1 MGGGKKAI
9 PDCQQAERWQE
20 AQTHIVC
27 DFLSKV
33 GLCDEN
39 LGDFLTGSV
48 KHTGHQWVFVIPQP
62 GFLWE
67 VAAWESKWHQTWDMK
82 VQILSWHS
90 HSDSYD
96 SPPDSCTMYKTNSSD
111 LFSTFTDTNA
121 DNFLIWMCSGRL
133 LFPLATWITTYPELV
148 KQQVED
154 LSGRHGAVD
163 SHVGDRTIGRGK
175 YRRLKKKKREM
186 MAVNFLTLNG
196 VLSFQQSKMRH
207 KEKTNNKWVQDSQ
220 LPLLREKH
228 SMKMLQNFQINL
240 HFICW

>member
-1 MGGGKKAI
+1 
-9 PDCQQAERWQE
+9 
-20 AQTHIVC
+20 
-27 DFLSKV
+27 
-33 GLCDEN
+33 
-39 LGDFLTGSV
+39 
-48 KHTGHQWVFVIPQP
+48 
-62 GFLWE
+62 
-67 VAAWESKWHQTWDMK
+67 
-82 VQILSWHS
+82 
-90 HSDSYD
+90 
-96 SPPDSCTMYKTNSSD
+96 
-111 LFSTFTDTNA
+111 
-121 DNFLIWMCSGRL
+121 MCSGRL

-240 HFICW
+240 HFIC